1 MENRSTVLALL
12 LLCTLATPGQAQMAE
27 PACPQV
33 SDANLPA
40 DLKPWAGPRTPL
52 VAASV
57 PAPGLPS
64 LPVGQPAAIALQPA
78 TTVRFARPPEQQRT
92 PQDAH
97 AGLVALTLPAA
108 GVWRLSFSTP
118 LWVDV
123 LKGDA
128 PLKSGAHGALAP
140 CTSLRKVVE
149 FDAAAG
155 PYLVQ
160 LSGNPGRDVVM
171 MVTKKP

>member
-1 MENRSTVLALL
+1 MENRSGMLVLVLL
-12 LLCTLATPGQAQMAE
+12 SAVAAPGRAQMAE
-27 PACPQV
+27 PACTQV

-52 VAASV
+52 VAASA
-57 PAPGLPS
+57 PASSLLA
-64 LPVGQPAAIALQPA
+64 LPVGQPAAIALLPA
-78 TTVRFARPPEQQRT
+78 GSVRFARPPEQVRT
-92 PQDAH
+92 PDDAH
-97 AGLVALTLPAA
+97 AGLLALTLPTA
-108 GVWRLSFSTP
+108 GVWRLSFSKP

-128 PLKSGAHGALAP
+128 PVKSGAHGALAS

-155 PYLVQ
+155 AYLVQ
-160 LSGNPGRDVVM
+160 LSGNPGRDVVI
-171 MVTKKP
+171 MVTKRP